1 MADLDSRHSEMITQL
16 LRRVT
21 SLPHDANVKGH
32 IVRRITY
39 RPSLVVIA
47 LIFSELRK
55 GRGGAQNPPL
65 PFRNSE
71 DEKKPGLN
79 RIKPIRFARFDKFV
93 NRGLPM
99 LEPARGPDPLVLTK
113 RIVGS

>member
-1 MADLDSRHSEMITQL
+1 MITQL

-32 IVRRITY
+32 IVRRIRTLQV
-39 RPSLVVIA
+39 SLSFDI
-47 LIFSELRK
+47 LRITERE
-55 GRGGAQNPPL
+55 GGGGAESPI
-65 PFRNSE
+65 PFCNSE
-71 DEKKPGLN
+71 DQKKPGVN
-79 RIKPIRFARFDKFV
+79 GIKPIRFARFDKSV
-93 NRGLPM
+93 NRGLPV